1 MKSILHTTNEEKNN
15 YDYEDIAA
23 DDNVLY
29 FLHSKVAYTALDTAL
44 HEVANRTMIP
54 GSLLHNLKVTPWLLA
69 GISVVLS
76 RILQKV

>member
-44 HEVANRTMIP
+44 HEVAN
-54 GSLLHNLKVTPWLLA
+54 
-69 GISVVLS
+69 
-76 RILQKV
+76 